1 MKKLWLSAFL
11 GVTAAAA
18 LFSSTALAA
27 EGVSLGRNNFRPMI
41 EQVAADAN
49 ALAGGLT
56 PARSSNAGA
65 HNYAGNWQ
73 TPVKS
78 YFYAN
83 EGGGL
88 TRVEY
93 VGNKVIVEDY
103 DSLCHLL
110 AQTELEAE
118 LPLWGGFY
126 AGKDSNFLVFGQR
139 NREENNQTEVIRV
152 VKYTKNWTREG
163 AASLYGANTTV
174 PFDAGSLSMAEYGN
188 VLYIRTCHEM
198 YAKKDDGLN
207 HQANLSLSIDTST
220 MKILGQMS
228 IIANSDCGYVSHSF
242 NQFIAVDGNRL
253 VAVDH
258 GDAHPRSIALFR
270 YYPNAGGR
278 IFTNDYEDNCDLV
291 NVLPIKG
298 SNGANYTGA
307 AIGGFEVSGTS
318 YLIAGNSVAQDDT
331 FGSQNQRNIFVS
343 STSKNRFS
351 ASGTTIHWITNYTDA
366 EKVTLSPPHLVKI
379 FDDRFLLLYAE
390 GQQVKYVFLDGE
402 GKMTSPIYSMEAFLS
417 DCKPVAYQGVVVWYY
432 TRNSEPVFCV
442 IDGEGNG
449 FKLNP

>member
-1 MKKLWLSAFL
+1 MRKLGLSAFL
-11 GVTAAAA
+11 GVTAAIT
-18 LFSSTALAA
+18 LFSSAALAA
-27 EGVSLGRNNFRPMI
+27 EGANWGKRLFHPLI
-41 EQVAADAN
+41 EQAAADPN

-56 PARSSNAGA
+56 PAKTSNAND
-65 HNYAGNWQ
+65 HNYWGNWQ
-73 TPVKS
+73 TPINS

-93 VGNKVIVEDY
+93 SGNKVIVEDY

-110 AQTELEAE
+110 AQKELEAE

-139 NREENNQTEVIRV
+139 NTEESNQTEVVRV
-152 VKYTKNWTREG
+152 VKYSKNWTREG

-174 PFDAGSLSMAEYGN
+174 PFDAGSLSMTEYGN

-198 YAKKDDGLN
+198 YTNEEGLN
-207 HQANLSLSIDTST
+207 HQANLSLSVDKST

-228 IIANSDCGYVSHSF
+228 IVANSDCGYVSHSF

-253 VAVDH
+253 IAVDH

-270 YYPNAGGR
+270 YRPTAGGR

-298 SNGANYTGA
+298 TNGDNYTGA
-307 AIGGFEVSGTS
+307 ALGGLEVSGTS
-318 YLIAGNSVAQDDT
+318 YLVAGNSVAQDAT
-331 FGSQNQRNIFVS
+331 FGTGGQRNIFVS
-343 STSKNRFS
+343 STAKNRFNS
-351 ASGTTIHWITNYTDA
+351 SGTTVHWITNYTEGDR
-366 EKVTLSPPHLVKI
+366 VNLSPPHLVKI
-379 FDDRFLLLYAE
+379 FDNRFLLLFSE
-390 GQQVKYVFLDGE
+390 GQQVKYVFLDGD
-402 GKMTSPIYSMEAFLS
+402 GNTTSPIYSMDASLS